1 MQINDIWEMF
11 WGMRSRGFCR
21 FYKNLYWGDSIKMH
35 SQVKW
40 RLSHGRGQF
49 TIYCIK
55 RADSDGD
62 QLEIIHSAFL
72 QQKYFRDN
80 PAYIYGIANSYNEA
94 LELVLKITEEALEAG
109 YEGRILDY
117 LDDKDTKK

>member
-1 MQINDIWEMF
+1 
-11 WGMRSRGFCR
+11 
-21 FYKNLYWGDSIKMH
+21 MH

-40 RLSHGRGQF
+40 KLYHGSGQF

-62 QLEIIHSAFL
+62 QLDIIHSAFL

-80 PAYIYGIANSYNEA
+80 PAYIYGIASSYKEA
-94 LELVLKITEEALEAG
+94 LDLVLKITEEAMEAG

-117 LDDKDTKK
+117 LDDKDNKK

>member
-1 MQINDIWEMF
+1 
-11 WGMRSRGFCR
+11 
-21 FYKNLYWGDSIKMH
+21 MH

-55 RADSDGD
+55 RADTDGD

-72 QQKYFRDN
+72 QQKYYRDN
-80 PAYIYGIANSYNEA
+80 PAFIYGIANSYNEA
-94 LELVLKITEEALEAG
+94 LDLVLKITEEALEAG

>member
-1 MQINDIWEMF
+1 
-11 WGMRSRGFCR
+11 
-21 FYKNLYWGDSIKMH
+21 MH

-49 TIYCIK
+49 TIYCLK

-62 QLEIIHSAFL
+62 RLDIIHSAFL

-80 PAYIYGIANSYNEA
+80 PAYIYGIAGSYNEA
-94 LELVLKITEEALEAG
+94 LDLVLKITDEAIKAG

-117 LDDKDTKK
+117 LDDNDTKK